1 MCWREK
7 GEKSERQGS
16 RSAIKVKERE
26 CQPAGS
32 ATHRTPPPLAAE
44 KEPSVEPKIRQGCV
58 TASGNLGAG
67 ERERERGKSVGKRIS
82 FLTHCLGEAV
92 GLLGAMPTTHISA
105 PLVLQPSLGGQP
117 GGLLTDVLV
126 LLGKAGGLGE
136 RKTL

>member
-1 MCWREK
+1 MRHCEW
-7 GEKSERQGS
+7 
-16 RSAIKVKERE
+16 
-26 CQPAGS
+26 
-32 ATHRTPPPLAAE
+32 
-44 KEPSVEPKIRQGCV
+44 EPGGR
-58 TASGNLGAG
+58 G
-67 ERERERGKSVGKRIS
+67 EREGGGKSVGKRIS

-92 GLLGAMPTTHISA
+92 GLLRAMPTTHISA